1 MTPRRIVAPLLH
13 ADAPYAYA
21 TVAAPS
27 DTLVFCAG
35 ACPIDESG
43 RVVTPDDI
51 EAQAKLAVSNLAAVL
66 REAGC
71 SLSDVLRTTVYVATA
86 DHAELV
92 RGWEAV
98 RGEFLG
104 VDPPSTLV
112 GVSVLGYSGQ
122 RIEIE
127 AIAAA
132 SSPSP

>member
-1 MTPRRIVAPLLH
+1 MRPRRITVGSLH
-13 ADAPYAYA
+13 ARAPYAYA
-21 TVAAPS
+21 TVAVPDDS
-27 DTLVFCAG
+27 LVFCAG

-43 RVVTPDDI
+43 RVAAPDDL

-71 SLSDVLRTTVYVATA
+71 SLGDVLRTTVYVATS

-98 RGEFLG
+98 RTEFEG
-104 VDPPSTLV
+104 VDPPSTLL
-112 GVSVLGYSGQ
+112 GVSLLGYSGQ

-132 SSPSP
+132 RPGD

>member
-1 MTPRRIVAPLLH
+1 MTPRRIAAPALH
-13 ADAPYAYA
+13 AGAPYAYA
-21 TVAAPS
+21 TVTAPS
-27 DTLVFCAG
+27 DALVFCAG
-35 ACPIDESG
+35 ACPIDDNG
-43 RVVTPDDI
+43 RVVTPDDL
-51 EAQAKLAVSNLAAVL
+51 EAQAKLAVSNLVAVL
-66 REAGC
+66 GEVGC
-71 SLSDVLRTTVYVATA
+71 GLRDVLRTTVYVATA
-86 DHAELV
+86 DHEELV

-132 SSPSP
+132 ATP